1 MLEAEEEEEE
11 EGEKVEEVLSWNC
24 RNSFQAESGQIFGY
38 KCLKQFQ
45 FLIQQPLLE
54 ALWAR

>member
-1 MLEAEEEEEE
+1 MLEAGEEAEEEEKEE
-11 EGEKVEEVLSWNC
+11 EEVPSWNC

-45 FLIQQPLLE
+45 FLIQQHFLE
-54 ALWAR
+54 AQWAR